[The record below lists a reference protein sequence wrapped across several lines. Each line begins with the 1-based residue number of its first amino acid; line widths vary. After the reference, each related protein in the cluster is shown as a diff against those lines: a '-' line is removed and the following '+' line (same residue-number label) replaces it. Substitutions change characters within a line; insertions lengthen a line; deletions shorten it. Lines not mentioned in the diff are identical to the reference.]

1 MALSQSALAAAL
13 TATLSNTSATPASC
27 ASAMASDYYSYATA
41 GMFGSSAVAIPPAN
55 QSAMASTLLA
65 AISSPVTGN
74 AGTFAAAWAAAVALF
89 WTGVPVTGA
98 QSGATVG
105 CPGAAT
111 LSGTLLPI
119 LTVTNGTAA
128 SAASGIAAALHAA
141 TLTVTAAVAPPPGTT
156 LTIL

>member
-1 MALSQSALAAAL
+1 MALSQDSLAAAL
-13 TATLSNTSATPASC
+13 TATLSNTEATPEGC
-27 ASAMASDYYSYATA
+27 ANAMASDYYTYAAA
-41 GMFGSSAVAIPPAN
+41 GTFGSSAVAIPPAN

-65 AISSPVTGN
+65 AISSPVAGS

-105 CPGAAT
+105 CPGAAL
-111 LSGTLLPI
+111 LSGSLLPI
-119 LTVTNGTAA
+119 LTVTAGTAA
-128 SAASGIAAALHAA
+128 SAAGGIASALHAA
-141 TLTVTAAVAPPPGTT
+141 TMTVTAAVAPPPGTT